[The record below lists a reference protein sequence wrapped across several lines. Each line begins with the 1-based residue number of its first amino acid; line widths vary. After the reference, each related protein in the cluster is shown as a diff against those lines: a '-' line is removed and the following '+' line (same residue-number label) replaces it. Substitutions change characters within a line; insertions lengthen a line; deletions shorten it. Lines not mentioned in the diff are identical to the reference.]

1 VTANW
6 SLRII
11 VVLLLG
17 VVAAGAP
24 ASVGRPG
31 GFLWGVA
38 AAHETGN
45 GSTPSDA
52 PKLASDLTVTT
63 LGGEVVPLAD
73 FRGGLVLL
81 NLWATWCA
89 PCIREMP
96 SLDRLQA
103 QLGHDVTVLAVSE
116 DRDGSEAVAKFL
128 AKVPMA
134 ALTPYLDRQ
143 NILAQALEVQGL
155 PATFII
161 DREGRIR
168 ARLDEAAEWD
178 SPEMVALLRE
188 LAAAPGAT
196 VKKAAR

>member
-11 VVLLLG
+11 GVLSLG

-24 ASVGRPG
+24 ASVDRPG

-45 GSTPSDA
+45 AVAPSEA
-52 PKLASDLTVTT
+52 PRLASDLAVTT
-63 LGGEVVPLAD
+63 LAGEVVPLAD
-73 FRGGLVLL
+73 FRGRVVLL

-103 QLGHDVTVLAVSE
+103 QLGDDVTVLAVSQ
-116 DRDGSEAVAKFL
+116 DRDGGEAVAKFL
-128 AKVPMA
+128 AKVPLA
-134 ALTPYLDRQ
+134 ALTPYLDRH
-143 NILAQALEVQGL
+143 NSLAQELEVRGL

-178 SPEMVALLRE
+178 SPDMVALLRE
-188 LAAAPGAT
+188 LAAAPDAT